1 MIRGLRG
8 ALGAHLER
16 DDVTVL
22 LNDLFTP
29 LPSGRG
35 RTGVWLYHPTDMY
48 VPRVFQ
54 NDWEKKAN
62 RESRTVRQAGC
73 GKV

>member
-1 MIRGLRG
+1 MGIPADKRT
-8 ALGAHLER
+8 HFFTIEV
-16 DDVTVL
+16 DDAKF
-22 LNDLFTP
+22 NDLFTP
-29 LPSGRG
+29 LPGGRG
-35 RTGVWLYHPTDMY
+35 TTGVSLYHPTDMN